1 MMNDNTKRLR
11 DLIADGKLEACID
24 AMVDLIDTL
33 ENQALVQT
41 IIAISARY
49 NKYEDDTNAGTVSA
63 ASLRREFNSLTKAVL
78 KTVNAL
84 PANAGHPVQVYDLP
98 LPRNNHF
105 QGRAVGLAEISN
117 YLQENWV
124 VVLTGI
130 GSIGKTQLANEFA
143 HRAKKEGRYDYIFW
157 LSADTAAEHLSADE
171 IQETNPSRPEA
182 LLQSAARIAQALN
195 LEDKD
200 ISTKDTILKSLI
212 AWLKVHRNWLV
223 IIDNVR
229 QWEAIEEF
237 ILLKDL
243 GHILLTA
250 QRSRNTGHIWPIH
263 VGKMEKADG
272 RELLL
277 SRAHRLHQLSPEEEA
292 AVEKIIAAIDGLPL
306 ALIHAAFYI
315 DTRKCSFAEFLDLYA
330 SNQLHILKIPDG
342 NLPGDYEGTILNTWS
357 MAFNIVRES
366 NAEAVELLEFFA
378 FCHPDGLNEHILQR
392 GGHLLGKA
400 FDASPANLMYFTEV
414 FRHIA
419 DFSLVQKDTSKRF
432 IMHRLVQL
440 IIRSNLSE
448 SRYQK
453 WLNDL
458 LNFYAELFPEPLLE
472 NIDWCETLIPH
483 VLEFAQYFES
493 QNTQAPDAT
502 FSRLFARAIKYLAS
516 RAQFEK
522 ALQLYAF
529 AERQILNHKDEQAS
543 ELLAIYSETASVFV
557 TLGGQK
563 EAAELLYKA
572 QQLLSEEYPNITL
585 ELQINQGLV
594 CKAQGAYE
602 LAEELLE
609 TAARQALQ
617 KKNMLLY
624 AVAANQLG
632 MLYFMRSQNE
642 TKQAQTLRRK
652 ASQCYKNAERTR
664 RKLFPEDSTPMAE
677 LYNNLALLQSAQ
689 KGTAEAKRLFARA
702 FDIYKKAYGAE
713 HPDFGF
719 CCYNR
724 GLLHFHIGELE
735 ESKRYLMEA
744 LGIWERLSIPERLPS
759 AKEER
764 DLVVL
769 KILDSLLAILLR
781 DLDKPGQ
788 LQEASIYCKRILAIY
803 EDRFDTEYLAMLNYL
818 NVLGHVQ
825 RLAKEWHDAYRSYEE
840 AILLLE
846 DHPDLPTLD
855 VARTYNNYAVLCQ
868 EMTDKER
875 AFQYFV
881 MAKEAWQKDEASQKA
896 NEEEYRNF
904 LANAFGIF
912 EEDPRHEELAA
923 EIYGI
928 LSLLKKR

>member
-1 MMNDNTKRLR
+1 MNDNTKRLR

-33 ENQALVQT
+33 EDQALVQT

-63 ASLRREFNSLTKAVL
+63 ASLRREFNSLTKATL

-200 ISTKDTILKSLI
+200 VSTKDTILKSLV

-229 QWEAIEEF
+229 QWEAIKEF
-237 ILLKDL
+237 VFLKDF

-250 QRSRNTGHIWPIH
+250 QRLENAGLHVWPIH
-263 VGKMEKADG
+263 VDKMGKADG
-272 RELLL
+272 LELLL
-277 SRAHRLHQLSPEEEA
+277 SRAHRSHQLPPEEQA
-292 AVEKIIAAIDGLPL
+292 AVEKIVAQIDGLPL

-315 DTRKCSFAEFLDLYA
+315 DTRKCSFAEFLNLY
-330 SNQLHILKIPDG
+330 SNPLHILKIPSG

-357 MAFNIVRES
+357 MAFDIVRES

-400 FDASPANLMYFTEV
+400 FDASSANLMYFTEV

-419 DFSLVQKDTSKRF
+419 DFSLVQKDTSRRF

-453 WLNDL
+453 WLSDL

-472 NIDWCETLIPH
+472 NIEWCETLIPH
-483 VLEFAQYFES
+483 VLELAQYFEDK
-493 QNTQAPDAT
+493 NTQAPDAA

-529 AERQILNHKDEQAS
+529 AERQILNHKDEQAP
-543 ELLAIYSETASVFV
+543 ELLAIYNETASVFIK
-557 TLGGQK
+557 LGSQE

-572 QQLLSEEYPNITL
+572 QQLLSEEYPNIAL
-585 ELQINQGLV
+585 ELQINQGVV

-609 TAARQALQ
+609 AAAKQALQ

-624 AVAANQLG
+624 AVATNQLG
-632 MLYFMRSQNE
+632 LLYFMRSENE
-642 TKQAQTLRRK
+642 AQQAHALRRK
-652 ASQCYKNAERTR
+652 ASHCYKTAERTR
-664 RKLFPEDSTPMAE
+664 RKLFPADSTPMAE

-689 KGTAEAKRLFARA
+689 KDTAEAKRLFERA
-702 FDIYKKAYGAE
+702 FNIYKKAYGAE
-713 HPDFGF
+713 HPDFGV

-735 ESKRYLMEA
+735 ESKRCLMEA
-744 LGIWERLSIPERLPS
+744 LGMWERLSIPERLQS
-759 AKEER
+759 AQEQR
-764 DLVVL
+764 DLLVL
-769 KILDSLLAILLR
+769 KTLDSLLVVLLR
-781 DLDKPGQ
+781 DLDKPES
-788 LQEASIYCKRILAIY
+788 LKEASIYCKRILAIY
-803 EDRFDTEYLAMLNYL
+803 EDRFEKEYLAMLNYL
-818 NVLGHVQ
+818 NILGHVQ
-825 RLAKEWHDAYRSYEE
+825 RLAKEWYDAYRSYEK
-840 AILLLE
+840 AILILE
-846 DHPDLPTLD
+846 DNPDLPMLD
-855 VARTYNNYAVLCQ
+855 AARTYNNYAVLCQ

-875 AFQYFV
+875 ALQYFV
-881 MAKEAWQKDEASQKA
+881 MAKEAWQKDEAGQKG
-896 NEEEYRNF
+896 NKEEYRNF
-904 LANAFGIF
+904 LANAFSIF
-912 EEDPRHEELAA
+912 EEDPRHEDLAT